1 MVKGAIFDV
10 DGTLLNSMPVWEN
23 LGELYL
29 KRLGIEAEKELGDIL
44 CTISMQQGAEY
55 LVSHYHLELTTEQ
68 VMDGISREIRDF
80 YVKRVPLK
88 EGARSFLEGL
98 RELRIPM
105 IAATSGDGENVEAAF
120 KRLNIWNMFEMI
132 LTCTGLQT
140 DKNHP
145 DIYLTAAL
153 QMDCDPDEVLVFE
166 DAYHALRTAKN
177 AGFKTV
183 AVYDKSSDRDLGKI
197 WNLADIY
204 LPAFDDF
211 QIFWRRVEKLG

>member
-145 DIYLTAAL
+145 DIYRLQAL
-153 QMDCDPDEVLVFE
+153 FLLHRSLQ
-166 DAYHALRTAKN
+166 H
-177 AGFKTV
+177 GFQV
-183 AVYDKSSDRDLGKI
+183 SSSDLHH
-197 WNLADIY
+197 
-204 LPAFDDF
+204 P
-211 QIFWRRVEKLG
+211 E